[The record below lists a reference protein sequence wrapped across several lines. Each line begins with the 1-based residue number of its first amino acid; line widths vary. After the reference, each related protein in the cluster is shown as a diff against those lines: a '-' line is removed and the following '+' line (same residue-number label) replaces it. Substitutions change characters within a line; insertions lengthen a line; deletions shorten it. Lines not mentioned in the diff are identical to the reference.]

1 MAIEQQMEMFNANPR
16 GGLDDDGLKRDPVS
30 GNEIPPGS
38 MANEVR
44 DDVEARLSDGEYVV
58 PANVV
63 RFFGVK
69 FFEDLRT
76 QAMQGLGAME
86 ANGRIGGEPVP
97 SAMPMQDQMA
107 NVKPDMS
114 DGEMEMLQGL
124 MNEGGFIR
132 GYAHGGSHETPEY
145 ASTAYNPLQYPLT
158 QYATPGASV
167 YNPNLNPNVQAL
179 EQTQTAAPTPAG
191 SESTFVTFVNPT
203 TGTIQVLQ
211 YINGEPA
218 NIDAYN
224 SLIEQGFFVEGG
236 PELAAYKQKQEQ
248 DNRESDR
255 QMGGSKPKTLQDL
268 IDSGIYGGTSLGP
281 GASIAGSVLG
291 KMFPTASDQDIID
304 YIIENKGLMPNT
316 GRGVP
321 LRDANGNVVL
331 NAGGT
336 PKFKTHTSGPLKG
349 LIVRAPGK
357 DGEVKLSEAELAYLE
372 TVEDFKKANMKDG
385 SLNYK
390 GLRIDGLKSNIYKEG
405 DGITGKYNLRS
416 LSPTEIIEWYKT
428 QKKKTKSGP
437 VAGGVDSSL
446 STLDDLTATSRIDP
460 NKYTKSTQD
469 LAFTLAGQDFAKQNK
484 AIADAQRIR
493 NAAEDNNQ
501 TVADYYQENRN
512 KAEEDRQETN
522 RQNEDA
528 ARGRGTT
535 PVSEGGTGTAG
546 KGVIDKTKDSASA
559 YSGRTGSNREFGM
572 NKGGLIKKPKKK
584 KTKKY

>member
-1 MAIEQQMEMFNANPR
+1 MAIEQQMEMFNAKPR
-16 GGLDDDGLKRDPVS
+16 GGLDDDGMSIDPVS

-107 NVKPDMS
+107 NVKPNVS

-167 YNPNLNPNVQAL
+167 YNSNLNPNVQAL

-191 SESTFVTFVNPT
+191 SESTFVTFVNPR

-211 YINGEPA
+211 YINGEPV
-218 NIDAYN
+218 NMGAYN
-224 SLIEQGFFVEGG
+224 SLIEQGFFVQGG
-236 PELAAYKQKQEQ
+236 PELAAYNQQQNE
-248 DNRESDR
+248 DNRKADDA
-255 QMGGSKPKTLQDL
+255 MGGDKPKTLQNL
-268 IDSGIYGGTSLGP
+268 IDSGIYGGMSLGP
-281 GASIAGSVLG
+281 GASIAGGIIG
-291 KMFPTASDQDIID
+291 KMFPTASNQDIID
-304 YIIENKGLMPNT
+304 FILDNNGKLPDT
-316 GRGVP
+316 GRGIVVKNADGTDAVRPGGAP
-321 LRDANGNVVL
+321 L
-331 NAGGT
+331 
-336 PKFKTHTSGPLKG
+336 FKVHESGPLKG
-349 LIVRAPGK
+349 LLLRAPGP
-357 DGEVKLSEAELAYLE
+357 DGEVRLSEAELAYLNV
-372 TVEDFKKANMKDG
+372 VEDFKKANMKDG
-385 SLNYK
+385 ALDYK
-390 GLRIDGLKSNIYKEG
+390 GLRLDGLKSNIYKEG
-405 DGITGKYNLRS
+405 DGITGKFNLRS

-428 QKKKTKSGP
+428 QKKKTKPKVVNP
-437 VAGGVDSSL
+437 VAAVP
-446 STLDDLTATSRIDP
+446 T
-460 NKYTKSTQD
+460 
-469 LAFTLAGQDFAKQNK
+469 TLATPSYEGARNIPVRSTDYIREMQAIQKPREK
-484 AIADAQRIR
+484 AEREARVDAYQEPDPAGRSLAER
-493 NAAEDNNQ
+493 ARAAPTPTQTKEEKASDKAAESAGA
-501 TVADYYQENRN
+501 TRS
-512 KAEEDRQETN
+512 
-522 RQNEDA
+522 
-528 ARGRGTT
+528 RG
-535 PVSEGGTGTAG
+535 
-546 KGVIDKTKDSASA
+546 
-559 YSGRTGSNREFGM
+559 GSREFGM
-572 NKGGLIKKPKKK
+572 NKGGLLKKPTKKK

>member
-1 MAIEQQMEMFNANPR
+1 MAIEQQMQLFAL
-16 GGLDDDGLKRDPVS
+16 GGLDDDGMSRDPVS
-30 GNEIPPGS
+30 GNTIPAGS

-44 DDVEARLSDGEYVV
+44 DDVDAKLSDGEYVV

-132 GYAHGGSHETPEY
+132 GYAHGGSHEIPET

-167 YNPNLNPNVQAL
+167 YNQNLNPNAQAL

-191 SESTFVTFVNPT
+191 SESTFVTFVNPR

-224 SLIEQGFFVEGG
+224 SLTEQGFFVQGG
-236 PELAAYKQKQEQ
+236 PELAAYEQQQNQ
-248 DNRESDR
+248 DNRDSDA
-255 QMGGSKPKTLQDL
+255 QMGGDKAKTLQDL
-268 IDSGIYGGTSLGP
+268 IESSIYGGISLGP
-281 GASIAGSVLG
+281 GSAVAGSIIG
-291 KMFPTASDQDIID
+291 KMFPTKSDQDIID
-304 YIIENKGLMPNT
+304 YIIANDGKMPNT

-336 PKFKTHTSGPLKG
+336 PKFKTHETGPFKG

-357 DGEVKLSEAELAYLE
+357 DGEVKLSEAELAYVKNIE
-372 TVEDFKKANMKDG
+372 AAKKDNIKN
-385 SLNYK
+385 SVFNNK
-390 GLRIDGLKSNIYKEG
+390 GFRIDGLGSDILKEG
-405 DGITGKYNLRS
+405 GGLLGKLNVRALNS
-416 LSPTEIIEWYKT
+416 TEIDEWYKT
-428 QKKKTKSGP
+428 QPKKTKPKGGP
-437 VAGGVDSSL
+437 VA
-446 STLDDLTATSRIDP
+446 ATSTRSLDARDSTGTKFKDYEYKDDGQ
-460 NKYTKSTQD
+460 NLTSKGRTDLLKDVEEKYNLKLQSRGPVPSQPRSNFRD
-469 LAFTLAGQDFAKQNK
+469 DDN
-484 AIADAQRIR
+484 
-493 NAAEDNNQ
+493 DNNQ
-501 TVADYYQENRN
+501 
-512 KAEEDRQETN
+512 
-522 RQNEDA
+522 
-528 ARGRGTT
+528 GTT
-535 PVSEGGTGTAG
+535 ASVTKPNTVTYSQKDDKGRPKSGTGTA
-546 KGVIDKTKDSASA
+546 KDKSVTAFQNTA
-559 YSGRTGSNREFGM
+559 GGRFM

>member
-191 SESTFVTFVNPT
+191 SESTFVTFVNPR

-224 SLIEQGFFVEGG
+224 ALTEQGFFVQGG
-236 PELAAYKQKQEQ
+236 PELAAYNEKLRQ
-248 DNRESDR
+248 DDLYDPAEGVRSTPMGADPEELVNIILESGGMELPGLGGKLLSGV
-255 QMGGSKPKTLQDL
+255 MGGSKVYQKD
-268 IDSGIYGGTSLGP
+268 IDAALEH
-281 GASIAGSVLG
+281 
-291 KMFPTASDQDIID
+291 IID
-304 YIIENKGLMPNT
+304 KGTRSVGQNA
-316 GRGVP
+316 
-321 LRDANGNVVL
+321 LRDAAGNIV
-331 NAGGT
+331 
-336 PKFKTHTSGPLKG
+336 FHTEGPLKG
-349 LIVRAPGK
+349 KVMREQEKVSPEMVAYLTQIKEIRDGAKK
-357 DGEVKLSEAELAYLE
+357 DGTFDRTLFRDNMITAGLLTK
-372 TVEDFKKANMKDG
+372 EDSFLG
-385 SLNYK
+385 S
-390 GLRIDGLKSNIYKEG
+390 R
-405 DGITGKYNLRS
+405 
-416 LSPTEIIEWYKT
+416 YKT
-428 QKKKTKSGP
+428 LTQDEINTKFKSTGTKTKPKGGP
-437 VAGGVDSSL
+437 VAAGATSGPAVDKGDGDVTPEGGAIIKPSSGPS
-446 STLDDLTATSRIDP
+446 STLNTVPLFLQPVRKPVKREDADNQGGGPSGPTAT
-460 NKYTKSTQD
+460 Q
-469 LAFTLAGQDFAKQNK
+469 
-484 AIADAQRIR
+484 
-493 NAAEDNNQ
+493 
-501 TVADYYQENRN
+501 
-512 KAEEDRQETN
+512 
-522 RQNEDA
+522 
-528 ARGRGTT
+528 
-535 PVSEGGTGTAG
+535 GGGM
-546 KGVIDKTKDSASA
+546 
-559 YSGRTGSNREFGM
+559 TGSDDRPDDPRGEGQYGGGSNSQPSSNNNTASSSGPTIGFGGFNM
-572 NKGGLIKKPKKK
+572 NKGGLLNKPTKKK
-584 KTKKY
+584 HKRKD

>member
-132 GYAHGGSHETPEY
+132 GYANGGSPETPEY

-191 SESTFVTFVNPT
+191 SESTFVTFVNPA

-255 QMGGSKPKTLQDL
+255 QMGGDKAKTIQDL
-268 IDSGIYGGTSLGP
+268 IQSSIYGGIPLGP
-281 GASIAGSVLG
+281 GSAISGSVLG

-357 DGEVKLSEAELAYLE
+357 DGEVKLSDAELAYLE
-372 TVEDFKKANMKDG
+372 DIEQAKKDNIKN
-385 SLNYK
+385 SVFNNK
-390 GLRIDGLKSNIYKEG
+390 SFRIDGLGSNLLKEG
-405 DGITGKYNLRS
+405 DGILGKLNVRPLTS
-416 LSPTEIIEWYKT
+416 AEIIERYKT
-428 QKKKTKSGP
+428 TTKKKPVDP
-437 VAGGVDSSL
+437 VA
-446 STLDDLTATSRIDP
+446 ATSTITKPKPATIIPDVTSADKPYVPPTRPAFEPDTNNPSIDGP
-460 NKYTKSTQD
+460 LVDAGGLTQSQREEQYRQ
-469 LAFTLAGQDFAKQNK
+469 QDKETS
-484 AIADAQRIR
+484 AQG
-493 NAAEDNNQ
+493 
-501 TVADYYQENRN
+501 VADRLADRAKSPGGAAKSRRGF
-512 KAEEDRQETN
+512 KA
-522 RQNEDA
+522 
-528 ARGRGTT
+528 
-535 PVSEGGTGTAG
+535 
-546 KGVIDKTKDSASA
+546 
-559 YSGRTGSNREFGM
+559 
-572 NKGGLIKKPKKK
+572 GGLIKKPKKK

>member
-107 NVKPDMS
+107 NVKPNMS

-132 GYAHGGSHETPEY
+132 GYAHGGSHEIPET

-167 YNPNLNPNVQAL
+167 YNTNLNPNVQAL

-191 SESTFVTFVNPT
+191 SESTFVTFVNPR

-211 YINGEPA
+211 YINGEPV
-218 NIDAYN
+218 NMGAYN
-224 SLIEQGFFVEGG
+224 SLIEQGFFVQGG
-236 PELAAYKQKQEQ
+236 PELAAYNQQQNE
-248 DNRESDR
+248 DNRKADAA
-255 QMGGSKPKTLQDL
+255 MGGSKPKTLQDL
-268 IDSGIYGGTSLGP
+268 IDSGIYGGMSLGP
-281 GASIAGSVLG
+281 GASIAGSVIG

-304 YIIENKGLMPNT
+304 FIIENKGLMPNI
-316 GRGVP
+316 GRGIVVKNADGTDAVRPGGAP
-321 LRDANGNVVL
+321 LYKV
-331 NAGGT
+331 
-336 PKFKTHTSGPLKG
+336 HESGPLKG
-349 LIVRAPGK
+349 LLLRAPGP
-357 DGEVKLSEAELAYLE
+357 DGEVRLSEAELAYLNV
-372 TVEDFKKANMKDG
+372 VEEFKKANMTDG
-385 SLNYK
+385 ELDYK

-428 QKKKTKSGP
+428 QKKKTKPKGGP
-437 VAGGVDSSL
+437 FAGGVVSSISKKPL
-446 STLDDLTATSRIDP
+446 GRQLTNIKGPTEAQKTAT
-460 NKYTKSTQD
+460 KE
-469 LAFTLAGQDFAKQNK
+469 
-484 AIADAQRIR
+484 AQE
-493 NAAEDNNQ
+493 AAVKAEDTRITNTQFGVRPIEGKNIVKRSVSDDAGSGGANVSGG
-501 TVADYYQENRN
+501 TT
-512 KAEEDRQETN
+512 RQSKKDLGF
-522 RQNEDA
+522 REDA
-528 ARGRGTT
+528 A
-535 PVSEGGTGTAG
+535 
-546 KGVIDKTKDSASA
+546 
-559 YSGRTGSNREFGM
+559 FGLM
-572 NKGGLIKKPKKK
+572 NKGGLIKKRKKK

>member
-132 GYAHGGSHETPEY
+132 GYANGGSPETPEY

-191 SESTFVTFVNPT
+191 SESTFVTFVNPA

-236 PELAAYKQKQEQ
+236 PELAAYKQKQAQ
-248 DNRESDR
+248 DNRESDA
-255 QMGGSKPKTLQDL
+255 QMGGDKAKTLQDL
-268 IDSGIYGGTSLGP
+268 IDSGIYGGMSLGP

-357 DGEVKLSEAELAYLE
+357 DGEVKLSEAELAYLNV
-372 TVEDFKKANMKDG
+372 VEDFKKANMKDG
-385 SLNYK
+385 ALDYK

-405 DGITGKYNLRS
+405 DGITGKFNLRS
-416 LSPTEIIEWYKT
+416 LSPAEIIEWYKT
-428 QKKKTKSGP
+428 QKKKTKGGP
-437 VAGGVDSSL
+437 VAGGAASSL

-469 LAFTLAGQDFAKQNK
+469 VAFTAAGQDLAKQTK
-484 AIADAQRIR
+484 AIADAQRISD
-493 NAAEDNNQ
+493 AAEDNNQ
-501 TVADYYQENRN
+501 TVADYYQQDKKEKQKQRDE
-512 KAEEDRQETN
+512 AEDNRQEAE
-522 RQNEDA
+522 RQEQQANVSATGSSSKPNNSA
-528 ARGRGTT
+528 A
-535 PVSEGGTGTAG
+535 
-546 KGVIDKTKDSASA
+546 A
-559 YSGRTGSNREFGM
+559 YSGSVQGKEFGRA
-572 NKGGLIKKPKKK
+572 KGGLIKKPKKK
-584 KTKKY
+584 KSKKY

>member
-1 MAIEQQMEMFNANPR
+1 MAIEQQMEMFNAKPR
-16 GGLDDDGLKRDPVS
+16 GGLDDDGMSIDPVS
-30 GNEIPPGS
+30 GNKIPPGS

-107 NVKPDMS
+107 NVKPNVS

-132 GYAHGGSHETPEY
+132 GYANGGSPETPEY

-167 YNPNLNPNVQAL
+167 YNPNLNPNAQAL

-191 SESTFVTFVNPT
+191 SESTFVTFVNPG

-224 SLIEQGFFVEGG
+224 SLTEQGFFVQGG
-236 PELAAYKQKQEQ
+236 PELAAYEQQQNQ
-248 DNRESDR
+248 DNRDSDA
-255 QMGGSKPKTLQDL
+255 QMGGDKAKTIQDL
-268 IDSGIYGGTSLGP
+268 IKSSIYGGLSLGP
-281 GASIAGSVLG
+281 SAEILGGVLG

-304 YIIENKGLMPNT
+304 YILANDGELPNT
-316 GRGVP
+316 GRGLE

-336 PKFKTHTSGPLKG
+336 AKFQVHTSGPLKG
-349 LIVRAPGK
+349 LIMRAPGK
-357 DGEVKLSEAELAYLE
+357 DGEVKLSEAELAYVKNIE
-372 TVEDFKKANMKDG
+372 AAKKDNVKNSVFNNKGFK
-385 SLNYK
+385 
-390 GLRIDGLKSNIYKEG
+390 IDGLSSNLLKEG
-405 DGITGKYNLRS
+405 DGFLGKFNVRALNSTEIDEWFKTQTKKSKTIPKKSSVVNTVAAIPATLAAPSYEGARNIPVRSTDYIREMQAIQKPREEAEREARVDAYQEPDPSGRS
-416 LSPTEIIEWYKT
+416 LAERARDYTPPPQTEKE
-428 QKKKTKSGP
+428 
-437 VAGGVDSSL
+437 
-446 STLDDLTATSRIDP
+446 
-460 NKYTKSTQD
+460 
-469 LAFTLAGQDFAKQNK
+469 K
-484 AIADAQRIR
+484 ASDK
-493 NAAEDNNQ
+493 AAESAGA
-501 TVADYYQENRN
+501 TRS
-512 KAEEDRQETN
+512 
-522 RQNEDA
+522 
-528 ARGRGTT
+528 RG
-535 PVSEGGTGTAG
+535 
-546 KGVIDKTKDSASA
+546 
-559 YSGRTGSNREFGM
+559 GSREFGM
-572 NKGGLIKKPKKK
+572 NKGGLLKKPKKK
-584 KTKKY
+584 KTKK

>member
-107 NVKPDMS
+107 DVKPDMS

-132 GYAHGGSHETPEY
+132 GYANGGSPETPEY

-191 SESTFVTFVNPT
+191 SESTFVTFVNPR

-224 SLIEQGFFVEGG
+224 SLTEQGFFVQGG
-236 PELAAYKQKQEQ
+236 PELAAYEQQQNQ
-248 DNRESDR
+248 DNRDSDA
-255 QMGGSKPKTLQDL
+255 QMGGDKAKTIQDL
-268 IDSGIYGGTSLGP
+268 IKSSIYGGISLGP
-281 GASIAGSVLG
+281 GSAVAGSIIG
-291 KMFPTASDQDIID
+291 KMFPTKSDQDIID
-304 YIIENKGLMPNT
+304 YIIANDGKMPNT

-336 PKFKTHTSGPLKG
+336 PKFKTHETGPFKG

-357 DGEVKLSEAELAYLE
+357 DGEVKLSEAELAYVKNIE
-372 TVEDFKKANMKDG
+372 AAKKDNIKN
-385 SLNYK
+385 SVFNNK
-390 GLRIDGLKSNIYKEG
+390 GFRIDGLGSDILKEG
-405 DGITGKYNLRS
+405 GGLLGKLNVRALNS
-416 LSPTEIIEWYKT
+416 TEIDEWYKT
-428 QKKKTKSGP
+428 QPKKTKTTIKKP
-437 VAGGVDSSL
+437 VVNTVDATSDSLISSISNKPL
-446 STLDDLTATSRIDP
+446 GRQLTNIKDYRTEDEKTATKKAQEAAVLAETSRVGRTRFERDNNDQGSRGEIVVKRSESND
-460 NKYTKSTQD
+460 
-469 LAFTLAGQDFAKQNK
+469 AGSGGANVSGGLNRKTVGDK
-484 AIADAQRIR
+484 ADAGKDKDLGFR
-493 NAAEDNNQ
+493 
-501 TVADYYQENRN
+501 
-512 KAEEDRQETN
+512 
-522 RQNEDA
+522 EDA
-528 ARGRGTT
+528 AYGL
-535 PVSEGGTGTAG
+535 
-546 KGVIDKTKDSASA
+546 
-559 YSGRTGSNREFGM
+559 M

>member
-1 MAIEQQMEMFNANPR
+1 MAIEQQMEMFNAKPR
-16 GGLDDDGLKRDPVS
+16 GGLDDDGMSIDPVS

-132 GYAHGGSHETPEY
+132 GYANGGSPETPEY

-167 YNPNLNPNVQAL
+167 YNPNLNPNAQAL

-191 SESTFVTFVNPT
+191 SESTFVTFVNPG

-224 SLIEQGFFVEGG
+224 SLIEQGFFVQGG
-236 PELAAYKQKQEQ
+236 PELAAYNQKLNQ
-248 DNRESDR
+248 DNRESDA
-255 QMGGSKPKTLQDL
+255 QAGGDKAKTIQDL
-268 IDSGIYGGTSLGP
+268 IKSSIYGGLSLGP
-281 GASIAGSVLG
+281 SAEILGGVLG

-304 YIIENKGLMPNT
+304 YILANDGELPNT
-316 GRGVP
+316 GRG
-321 LRDANGNVVL
+321 LELKDANGNVVL

-336 PKFKTHTSGPLKG
+336 AKFQVHTSGPLKG
-349 LIVRAPGK
+349 LIMRAPGK
-357 DGEVKLSEAELAYLE
+357 DGEVKLSEAEYAYLD
-372 TVEDFKKANMKDG
+372 TVENAKKGNIKNG
-385 SLNYK
+385 VYSNK
-390 GLRIDGLKSNIYKEG
+390 GFRLDGLGSDILKKG
-405 DGITGKYNLRS
+405 DGLMGQFNVRALNSTEIDEWFKTQPKKSKVTPKKSSVVNTVAAPPVTLAAPSYEGARNIPVRSTDYIREMQAIQKPREEAEREARVDAYQEPDPAGRS
-416 LSPTEIIEWYKT
+416 LAERARAAPTPT
-428 QKKKTKSGP
+428 QTKEE
-437 VAGGVDSSL
+437 
-446 STLDDLTATSRIDP
+446 
-460 NKYTKSTQD
+460 
-469 LAFTLAGQDFAKQNK
+469 K
-484 AIADAQRIR
+484 ASDK
-493 NAAEDNNQ
+493 AAE
-501 TVADYYQENRN
+501 
-512 KAEEDRQETN
+512 
-522 RQNEDA
+522 
-528 ARGRGTT
+528 
-535 PVSEGGTGTAG
+535 TAG
-546 KGVIDKTKDSASA
+546 ATRSRG
-559 YSGRTGSNREFGM
+559 GSREFGM
-572 NKGGLIKKPKKK
+572 NKGGIIKKPTKKK

>member
-1 MAIEQQMEMFNANPR
+1 MAIEQQMQLFAL
-16 GGLDDDGLKRDPVS
+16 GGLDDDGMSRDPVS
-30 GNEIPPGS
+30 GNTIPAGS

-44 DDVEARLSDGEYVV
+44 DDVDAKLSDGEYVV

-132 GYAHGGSHETPEY
+132 GYANGGSPETPEY

-191 SESTFVTFVNPT
+191 SESTFVTFVNPA

-236 PELAAYKQKQEQ
+236 PELAAYKQKQAQ
-248 DNRESDR
+248 DNRESDA
-255 QMGGSKPKTLQDL
+255 QMGGDKAKTLQDL
-268 IDSGIYGGTSLGP
+268 IDSGIYGGMSLGP

-357 DGEVKLSEAELAYLE
+357 DGEVKLSEAELAYLNV
-372 TVEDFKKANMKDG
+372 VEDFKKANMKDG
-385 SLNYK
+385 ALDYK

-405 DGITGKYNLRS
+405 DGITGKFNLRS
-416 LSPTEIIEWYKT
+416 LSPAEIIEWYKT
-428 QKKKTKSGP
+428 QKKKTKGGP
-437 VAGGVDSSL
+437 VAGGAASSL

-469 LAFTLAGQDFAKQNK
+469 VAFTAAGQDLAKQTK
-484 AIADAQRIR
+484 AIADAQRISD
-493 NAAEDNNQ
+493 AAEDNNQ
-501 TVADYYQENRN
+501 TVADYYQQDKKEKQKQRDE
-512 KAEEDRQETN
+512 AEDNRQEAE
-522 RQNEDA
+522 RQEQQANVSATGSSSKPNNSA
-528 ARGRGTT
+528 A
-535 PVSEGGTGTAG
+535 
-546 KGVIDKTKDSASA
+546 A
-559 YSGRTGSNREFGM
+559 YSGSVQGKEFGRA
-572 NKGGLIKKPKKK
+572 KGGLIKKPKKK
-584 KTKKY
+584 KSKKY

>member
-132 GYAHGGSHETPEY
+132 GYANGGSPETPEY

-191 SESTFVTFVNPT
+191 SESTFVTFVNPA

-236 PELAAYKQKQEQ
+236 PELAAYKQKQAQ
-248 DNRESDR
+248 DNRESDA
-255 QMGGSKPKTLQDL
+255 QAGGDKAKTIQDL
-268 IDSGIYGGTSLGP
+268 IQSSIYGGIPLGP
-281 GASIAGSVLG
+281 GSAIAGSVLG

-336 PKFKTHTSGPLKG
+336 PKFETHKTGPLKG

-357 DGEVKLSEAELAYLE
+357 DGEVKLSDAELAYLE
-372 TVEDFKKANMKDG
+372 DIEQAKKDNIKN
-385 SLNYK
+385 SVFNNK
-390 GLRIDGLKSNIYKEG
+390 SFRIDGLGSNLLKEG
-405 DGITGKYNLRS
+405 DGILGKLNVRPLTS
-416 LSPTEIIEWYKT
+416 AEIIERYKT
-428 QKKKTKSGP
+428 TTKKKPVDP
-437 VAGGVDSSL
+437 VAGVP
-446 STLDDLTATSRIDP
+446 T
-460 NKYTKSTQD
+460 
-469 LAFTLAGQDFAKQNK
+469 TLATPSYEGARNIPVRSTDYIREMQEIQKPREEAAIRERVDAYQEPDPSGRSLAERARAAPTPTQTKEEK
-484 AIADAQRIR
+484 ASDK
-493 NAAEDNNQ
+493 AAESAGA
-501 TVADYYQENRN
+501 TRS
-512 KAEEDRQETN
+512 
-522 RQNEDA
+522 
-528 ARGRGTT
+528 RG
-535 PVSEGGTGTAG
+535 
-546 KGVIDKTKDSASA
+546 
-559 YSGRTGSNREFGM
+559 GSREFGM